1 MNSSK
6 VIKQSFFHP
15 SINKVFCTGKKHLA
29 MMTETSSCILSQYLW
44 YNANIYIDQTS
55 IHFSRFPKKILTMFH
70 NFLITMA
77 PLNEFKREY
86 DLHQN
91 SYFL

>member
-29 MMTETSSCILSQYLW
+29 MMTETPSYILSQYLW

-55 IHFSRFPKKILTMFH
+55 IHFSRFPKKNINYVPQLF
-70 NFLITMA
+70 NNNGSI
-77 PLNEFKREY
+77 K
-86 DLHQN
+86 
-91 SYFL
+91 